1 VRPGSRPTH
10 TERTT
15 EQMSSHPGDAG
26 AAQAG
31 AADDPAPATAERG
44 SGSESMRASGKPR
57 RAKQGQRSRAKMRPP
72 QREGWMEVY
81 EELSRV
87 SFFETDAHEY
97 KRKWILLRD
106 CWMYLYDSQED
117 VALGKDA
124 ETVTSIDLRGALCQ
138 QHPSMER
145 TVFLESSALYT
156 VHGHKHKM
164 FLRAAT
170 EKDVQVCMV
179 NALLISSR

>member
-1 VRPGSRPTH
+1 
-10 TERTT
+10 
-15 EQMSSHPGDAG
+15 MSSHPGDAG

-72 QREGWMEVY
+72 QRDGWMEVY

-179 NALLISSR
+179 NALLINSR